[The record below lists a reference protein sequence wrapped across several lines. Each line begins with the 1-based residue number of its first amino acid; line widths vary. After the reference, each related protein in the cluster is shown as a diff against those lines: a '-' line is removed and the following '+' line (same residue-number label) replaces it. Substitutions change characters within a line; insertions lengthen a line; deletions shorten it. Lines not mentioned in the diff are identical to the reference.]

1 MCTGAAG
8 ALNPGVA
15 WEPATHEPRSHLE
28 PFKRRQTMHRRS
40 DHKRGSYK
48 AHKRRAS
55 RTDRLNLASPRRGGI
70 RL

>member
-1 MCTGAAG
+1 
-8 ALNPGVA
+8 
-15 WEPATHEPRSHLE
+15 
-28 PFKRRQTMHRRS
+28 MHRRS